1 VRFGWAEEEELKTL
15 FRAST
20 LGYNEGILTVFGM
33 LVYDSRSE
41 ISIQFEYIC
50 AAQIGRRMAAQADR
64 AEL

>member
-15 FRAST
+15 FKAST
-20 LGYNEGILTVFGM
+20 LGYNEGILSVFGM

-41 ISIQFEYIC
+41 VIKSEYIC